1 MFIKRN
7 CSRQGGK
14 TYHSV
19 LLVEGVREPVIRP
32 RGRPPKNASVKTRV
46 VHYTLANLS
55 RLPEP
60 LVALIE
66 EYCRG
71 KLPPGPPQQ
80 TGLPGDKAGE
90 APKVQMGPCYGLLA
104 GLHALAGEVGL
115 IAALGSDRFAKLAL
129 FLIYARVAR
138 QGSRLAAVRWTED
151 HAVAEVLG
159 LEKFD
164 EDDLYAALNWL
175 QIHQERIERAL
186 APKIEPGAVFLYD
199 VTSSYFEGQC
209 NELAEYGYNRDGKRF
224 KKQVV
229 AGLLTEAN
237 GEPLSIQLYRGNTSD
252 PKTFV
257 PTVEK
262 LRLRFGAKDIVLVG
276 DRGMIKQLG
285 KDALGAAGFRY
296 VTALTDP
303 QIRKLLGKKVLTPE
317 LFDEEPLAIE
327 YEGRRLI
334 LRCNPATRDRERQ
347 RRLDQCRRIEQKLAA
362 GNARLMEK
370 PRAKVETLRKKAQG
384 WLEHYG
390 FAQWL
395 QLQVTERVVG
405 LLKDPAVEEQ
415 LALLD
420 GCYVLETDLP
430 AAAADAQTVHARYM
444 NLTDIERDFRT
455 MKTGQL
461 ELRPI
466 FVRKAEHTEGHAL
479 VTMLALKLVREL
491 DRRVAPLGLTVTDAI
506 ARLNGVRLVGLGEP
520 TLALWR
526 LPDTYVAAQQE
537 ILAVLPTL
545 PAPKLSLKTPIK
557 RRLTQPRRGRASPP
571 K

>member
-1 MFIKRN
+1 MFLKRN
-7 CSRQGGK
+7 RSRQGGK

-32 RGRPPKNASVKTRV
+32 RGRPPKDAPVKTRV
-46 VHYTLANLS
+46 VHHTLANLS
-55 RLPEP
+55 RLPAP

-66 EYCRG
+66 QYCQG
-71 KLPPGPPQQ
+71 KLP
-80 TGLPGDKAGE
+80 LGE
-90 APKVQMGPCYGLLA
+90 APQVQLGPCYGVLA
-104 GLHALAGEVGL
+104 GLHALASELGL
-115 IAALGSDRFAKLAL
+115 VKAVGSDRSAKLAL
-129 FLIYARVAR
+129 FLIYARIAR
-138 QGSRLAAVRWTED
+138 QGSRLAAVRWAED

-159 LEKFD
+159 LERFD
-164 EDDLYAALNWL
+164 EDDLYAALDWL
-175 QIHQERIERAL
+175 QVHQERIEQAL

-199 VTSSYFEGQC
+199 VTSSYLEGQC
-209 NELAEYGYNRDGKRF
+209 NELGAHGYNRDGKRY

-229 AGLLTEAN
+229 AGLLTAAN
-237 GEPLSIQLYRGNTSD
+237 GEPLSIQLYPGNTSD
-252 PKTFV
+252 PTTFL
-257 PTVEK
+257 PTVER
-262 LRLRFGAKDIVLVG
+262 LRLRFGANDVVVVG

-285 KDALGAAGFRY
+285 KEALGGAGFRY
-296 VTALTDP
+296 VSALTDP
-303 QIRKLLGKKVLTPE
+303 QIRRLLGQKVLSPE

-327 YEGRRLI
+327 HDGRRLI
-334 LRCNPATRDRERQ
+334 LRCNPATRERERQ
-347 RRLDQCRRIEQKLAA
+347 RRLDQCRRIEQRLAA
-362 GNARLMEK
+362 GNARLAQK
-370 PRAKVETLRKKAQG
+370 PRAKVETLRKQAQA

-395 QLQVTERVVG
+395 QLQVGERTVS
-405 LLKDPAVEEQ
+405 LCKNAAIEAQ

-430 AAAADAQTVHARYM
+430 AAAADARTVHARYM
-444 NLTDIERDFRT
+444 HLPDIERDFRT

-506 ARLNGVRLVGLGEP
+506 ARLNGVRLVRLGAPEFG
-520 TLALWR
+520 LWR
-526 LPDTYVAAQQE
+526 LPDDYVAAQQE
-537 ILAVLPTL
+537 ILGVLPTL

-557 RRLTQPRRGRASPP
+557 RRLTQPRRGRVSPL

>member
-7 CSRQGGK
+7 RSRQGGK
-14 TYHSV
+14 TYRSV

-32 RGRPPKNASVKTRV
+32 RGRPPKDAPAKTRV
-46 VHYTLANLS
+46 VHHTLANLS
-55 RLPEP
+55 RLPGP

-66 EYCRG
+66 QFCRG
-71 KLPPGPPQQ
+71 KLP
-80 TGLPGDKAGE
+80 TGE
-90 APKVQMGPCYGLLA
+90 APRVQMGPCYGLLA

-115 IAALGSDRFAKLAL
+115 IAALGSDRSAKLAL

-138 QGSRLAAVRWTED
+138 QGSRLGAVRWAED

-164 EDDLYAALNWL
+164 EDDLYAALGWL

-186 APKIEPGAVFLYD
+186 APKLEPGAVFLYD
-199 VTSSYFEGQC
+199 VTSSYLEGQC
-209 NELAEYGYNRDGKRF
+209 NELGAYGYNRDGKRY

-229 AGLLTEAN
+229 AGLLTAAS
-237 GEPLSIQLYRGNTSD
+237 GEPLSIQLYPGNTSD

-285 KDALGAAGFRY
+285 KEALGAAGFRY

-327 YEGRRLI
+327 HEGRRLI

-362 GNARLMEK
+362 GNARLTEK
-370 PRAKVETLRKKAQG
+370 PRTKVATLRKQAQG
-384 WLEHYG
+384 WLEHYR
-390 FAQWL
+390 FAQWM
-395 QLQVTERVVG
+395 QLQVTERVVA
-405 LLKDPAVEEQ
+405 LLKDPAVETQ

-430 AAAADAQTVHARYM
+430 AAVADARTVHARYM

-466 FVRKAEHTEGHAL
+466 FVRIAEHTEGHAL

-491 DRRVAPLGLTVTDAI
+491 DRRVAPLGLTVTDAL
-506 ARLNGVRLVGLGEP
+506 ARLNGVRLIGLGEP

-526 LPDTYVAAQQE
+526 LPDSYVAAQQE

-545 PAPKLSLKTPIK
+545 PAPKLSLKKPIK
-557 RRLTQPRRGRASPP
+557 RRLTQPRRGRVSPP

>member
-7 CSRQGGK
+7 RSRQGGK
-14 TYHSV
+14 TYRSV

-32 RGRPPKNASVKTRV
+32 RGRPPKDAPVKTRV
-46 VHYTLANLS
+46 VHHTLANLS

-66 EYCRG
+66 QYCQG
-71 KLPPGPPQQ
+71 KRPM
-80 TGLPGDKAGE
+80 GE
-90 APKVQMGPCYGLLA
+90 APRVQMGPCYGVLA
-104 GLHALAGEVGL
+104 GLHALAGELGL
-115 IAALGSDRFAKLAL
+115 VAALGSDRSAKLAL

-138 QGSRLAAVRWTED
+138 QGSRLGAVRWAED
-151 HAVAEVLG
+151 HTVAEVLG
-159 LEKFD
+159 LEPFD
-164 EDDLYAALNWL
+164 EDDLYAALDWL
-175 QIHQERIERAL
+175 QLHQERIERAL
-186 APKIEPGAVFLYD
+186 APKVESGAVFLYD
-199 VTSSYFEGQC
+199 VTSSYLEGQC
-209 NELAEYGYNRDGKRF
+209 NALGAYGYNRDGKRY
-224 KKQVV
+224 KKQIV
-229 AGLLTEAN
+229 AGLLTAAS
-237 GEPLSIQLYRGNTSD
+237 GEPLSIQLYPGNTSD
-252 PKTFV
+252 PKTFL

-262 LRLRFGAKDIVLVG
+262 LRLRFAAKDIVLVG

-285 KDALGAAGFRY
+285 KEALGAAGFRY

-317 LFDEEPLAIE
+317 LFDEEPLALE

-347 RRLDQCRRIEQKLAA
+347 RRLDQCRRIEEKLAA
-362 GNARLMEK
+362 GNARLVEK
-370 PRAKVETLRKKAQG
+370 PRAKVETLRQQAQG

-390 FAQWL
+390 FTQWL
-395 QLQVTERVVG
+395 QLQVTERVVSVR
-405 LLKDPAVEEQ
+405 KDPAVETQ

-430 AAAADAQTVHARYM
+430 AAAADARTVHARYM

-466 FVRKAEHTEGHAL
+466 FVRSAEHTEGHAL

-491 DRRVAPLGLTVTDAI
+491 DRRVAPLGLTVTDAV
-506 ARLNGVRLVGLGEP
+506 ARLNGVRLIGLGEP

-526 LPDTYVAAQQE
+526 LPDSYVAAQQE

-545 PAPKLSLKTPIK
+545 PAPKLSLKKPVK
-557 RRLTQPRRGRASPP
+557 RRLTQPRRGRVSPL

>member
-7 CSRQGGK
+7 RSRQGGK
-14 TYHSV
+14 TYRSV

-32 RGRPPKNASVKTRV
+32 PGRPPKDAPVKTRV
-46 VHYTLANLS
+46 VHHTLANLS

-66 EYCRG
+66 QYCRG
-71 KLPPGPPQQ
+71 KLP
-80 TGLPGDKAGE
+80 TGE
-90 APKVQMGPCYGLLA
+90 APRVQMGPCYGLLA

-115 IAALGSDRFAKLAL
+115 IAALGSDRSAKLAL

-138 QGSRLAAVRWTED
+138 QGSRLGAVRWAED

-186 APKIEPGAVFLYD
+186 APRIEPGAVFLYD
-199 VTSSYFEGQC
+199 VTSSYLEGQC
-209 NELAEYGYNRDGKRF
+209 NELGAYGYNRDGKRY

-229 AGLLTEAN
+229 AGLLTAAS
-237 GEPLSIQLYRGNTSD
+237 GEPLSIQLYPGNTSD

-285 KDALGAAGFRY
+285 KEALGAAGFRY

-327 YEGRRLI
+327 YEKRRLI

-362 GNARLMEK
+362 GNARLAEK
-370 PRAKVETLRKKAQG
+370 PRTKVETLRKQAQG
-384 WLEHYG
+384 WLEHYR
-390 FAQWL
+390 FAQWM

-405 LLKDPAVEEQ
+405 LLKDPAVETQ

-430 AAAADAQTVHARYM
+430 AAVADARTVHARYM

-466 FVRKAEHTEGHAL
+466 FVRKAERTEGHAL

-506 ARLNGVRLVGLGEP
+506 ARLHGVRLIGLGEP

-526 LPDTYVAAQQE
+526 LPDSYVAAQHE

-545 PAPKLSLKTPIK
+545 PAPKLSLKKSIK
-557 RRLTQPRRGRASPP
+557 RRLTQPRRGRVSPP